1 MIHYPAMDSL
11 PILHETIRACR
22 LCEEAGYIERAAPVV
37 AGRMG
42 NRMMLVG
49 QAPGITELAIRRPFA
64 GQAGK
69 VLFRWMDSIGI
80 DEQRFRD
87 HVYMTAV
94 TKCFPGKVSG
104 GKGDRRP
111 STPEIALCRP
121 YLEQQLVLI
130 QPEIIIPVGSLAIER
145 WFPRTSLDALIGRR
159 FDRESVSYIPLPH
172 PSGASRWLNAPEH
185 RELLRNA
192 LQLVREE
199 WDRACLP

>member
-1 MIHYPAMDSL
+1 MESL
-11 PILHETIRACR
+11 PILHETIRSCR
-22 LCEEAGYIERAAPVV
+22 LCERAGYIERAAPVV

-49 QAPGITELAIRRPFA
+49 QAPGITELLIRRPFA
-64 GQAGK
+64 GQAGR

-80 DEQRFRD
+80 DEPRFRD

-94 TKCFPGKVSG
+94 TKCFPGKASG

-111 STPEIALCRP
+111 SRPEIALCRP
-121 YLEQQLVLI
+121 YLEQQLALI
-130 QPEIIIPVGSLAIER
+130 QPETIIPVGSLAIER
-145 WFPRTSLDALIGRR
+145 WFPRIPLGMLIGRR
-159 FDRESVSYIPLPH
+159 FDREGVSYIPLPH